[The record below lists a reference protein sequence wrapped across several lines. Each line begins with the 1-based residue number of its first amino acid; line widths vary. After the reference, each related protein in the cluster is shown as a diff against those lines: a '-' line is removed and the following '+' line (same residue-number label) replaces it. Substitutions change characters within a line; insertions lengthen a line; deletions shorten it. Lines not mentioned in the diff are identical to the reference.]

1 MKPSLLHKFN
11 IANKHIRFSH
21 ITKNI
26 RIIFYSPILFV
37 LGQYAKGPEAITI
50 LLNEPLVS
58 SFYCLDI
65 GQGKNILPNTEYIR
79 DDKSFSLTYL
89 HLSKSQLIYKW
100 LFFTFF
106 LLNYYSSSDT
116 TVFNGE
122 LEEYLIS
129 LQQYLNST
137 DGK

>member
-1 MKPSLLHKFN
+1 MK
-11 IANKHIRFSH
+11 
-21 ITKNI
+21 TM
-26 RIIFYSPILFV
+26 RIIFYPSTLFV

-89 HLSKSQLIYKW
+89 NLSMYHKSQLIYK
-100 LFFTFF
+100 
-106 LLNYYSSSDT
+106 
-116 TVFNGE
+116 
-122 LEEYLIS
+122 
-129 LQQYLNST
+129 
-137 DGK
+137 